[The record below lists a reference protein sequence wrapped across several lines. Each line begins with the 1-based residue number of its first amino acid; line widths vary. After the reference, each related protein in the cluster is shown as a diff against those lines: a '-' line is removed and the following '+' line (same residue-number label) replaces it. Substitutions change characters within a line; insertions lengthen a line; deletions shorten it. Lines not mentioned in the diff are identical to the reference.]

1 MSRDPRGLPFCRGR
15 LKRTIDVVL
24 SGLALL
30 TLSPLLAV
38 LVLLQLAAN
47 GRPVLFVQE
56 RVGIRGSLFTLLKF
70 RTMHTDRRGGSP
82 ITARGDQRITALG
95 RVLRASKLD
104 ELPQLVNVFVGEMS
118 IVGPR
123 PELPDYVKL
132 YSEHQRLVLEA
143 RPGLTDPA
151 TLRFRNEE
159 SLLSAVDPAER
170 ENYYIR
176 EIMPKKL
183 ALNDTYLERASLAFD
198 TLLIVRT
205 LGAIVFPREP

>member
-70 RTMHTDRRGGSP
+70 RTMHTDRSGGSP
-82 ITARGDQRITALG
+82 ITAHGDQRITALG

-159 SLLSAVDPAER
+159 SLLAAVDPAER

-176 EIMPKKL
+176 EIMPEKL

-198 TLLIVRT
+198 TFLIVRT